1 MVFFTY
7 IVRCRDGTLYTGW
20 TDDLTKRTTAHNEGR
35 GGRYTRSRCPVRLV
49 YFEEHASKN
58 EAMSREWTIKRLSRT
73 EKELL
78 VGEKR

>member
-1 MVFFTY
+1 MPFFTY

-35 GGRYTRSRCPVRLV
+35 GGRYTRSRGPVELV

-58 EAMSREWTIKRLSRT
+58 EAMSREWAIKKLSRT
-73 EKELL
+73 KKELL
-78 VGEKR
+78 VCAKR